1 MAIKNKVLDTGQ
13 LPHLIAR
20 LPALLEALSS
30 TIKTDIPPSQQIA
43 LANLARKLSAANIR
57 QLVIDEDMTD
67 GTMISG
73 ASVLMPNMA
82 LIGPAVANFFNPS
95 EVPTPAPVDTFR
107 EELRRD
113 NATVA
118 VLNGTTQPDLAQQAA
133 EWLSGQGYNVV
144 GFANADRSDYAQT
157 QLLDYGGKTLTLR
170 HLSETFAIADENLR
184 PGTAAGS
191 QADILLILGAD
202 LRLPGS

>member
-1 MAIKNKVLDTGQ
+1 MRINFDGFRQLLEEIGCLEIDVPKDIDDPLFPDDNLGYDPFSIKAGHYCMDADTALKYARTRHADSDFGRLRRQQQVLVAIKNKVLDTGQ

-57 QLVIDEDMTD
+57 QLVIDEAMTD

-82 LIGPAVANFFNPS
+82 LIGSAVANFFNPS

-118 VLNGTTQPDLAQQAA
+118 VLNGTTQPDL
-133 EWLSGQGYNVV
+133 
-144 GFANADRSDYAQT
+144 
-157 QLLDYGGKTLTLR
+157 
-170 HLSETFAIADENLR
+170 
-184 PGTAAGS
+184 P
-191 QADILLILGAD
+191 
-202 LRLPGS
+202 